1 MKRVIAAGLLMFTGC
16 STAPLADLLDRT
28 HPGQLEPGGGRDP
41 FRGGVAPPVEP
52 IPFDPPPLELGPPVA
67 PPPDPIEPDAFWSTP

>member
-1 MKRVIAAGLLMFTGC
+1 MERVMAAGLLMVTGC

-28 HPGQLEPGGGRDP
+28 HPGQLEPGGVHGP

-52 IPFDPPPLELGPPVA
+52 VPFAPAPLELGPPVA
-67 PPPDPIEPDAFWSTP
+67 PRPDPVDADPFWSTP